1 MTYYW
6 FPLPRKTAQS
16 EEFEKLRKQGEIF
29 VLYRTV
35 LKVISKG
42 CDLPA
47 VFDPATKA
55 LTMLL
60 RGESKK
66 NLYLST
72 EPRELDAL
80 VKLELKDGKK
90 ISHSA
95 YMSALRPVI
104 LERFTARGLT
114 YRDILAASSDRVP
127 KIYRETFNRS
137 IADIIEKYIIEPRDF
152 T

>member
-16 EEFEKLRKQGEIF
+16 EEYEKLRKQGEIF

-35 LKVISKG
+35 LKVFSKD

-47 VFDPATKA
+47 VFDPTTKA
-55 LTMLL
+55 LTILL
-60 RGESKK
+60 RGEGKK

-72 EPRELDAL
+72 EPRELEAL
-80 VKLELKDGKK
+80 DRREAKDGKK

-95 YMSALRPVI
+95 YMKALRPVI
-104 LERFTARGLT
+104 LERLTARGLT
-114 YRDILAASSDRVP
+114 YRDILYASSDKVP
-127 KIYRETFNRS
+127 KTYRALFDLSIETV
-137 IADIIEKYIIEPRDF
+137 IDKYIIEPQD
-152 T
+152 